1 MEVQSERIG
10 GVVVL
15 VPTGPLD
22 LSSCDPLARTLAD
35 LVARGEVRLVV
46 VDLTEVPLLDSA
58 ELGALVQG
66 MKQARAA
73 GGDLRLCGVQPEIRS
88 VLVLTGLTK
97 RLRVYG
103 DRAEAVAFAE
113 R

>member
-1 MEVQSERIG
+1 MEVQSEWIG

-46 VDLTEVPLLDSA
+46 DLIEVPLLDSA
-58 ELGALVQG
+58 GLGALVQG

-97 RLRVYG
+97 RLRVYA

>member
-46 VDLTEVPLLDSA
+46 DLTEVPLLDSA
-58 ELGALVQG
+58 GLGTLVQG

-97 RLRVYG
+97 RLLVYA